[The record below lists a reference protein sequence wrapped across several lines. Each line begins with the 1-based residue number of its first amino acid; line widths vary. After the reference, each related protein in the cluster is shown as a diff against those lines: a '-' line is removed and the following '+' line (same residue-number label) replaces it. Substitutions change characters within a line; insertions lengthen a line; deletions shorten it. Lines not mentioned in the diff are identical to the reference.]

1 MFFLSC
7 LILTVLSSLSSIWGF
22 AKILRKALSIWTMF
36 GSVQLKIANEWHTS
50 SEVEGVKD
58 AAAETRKVRSLTA
71 PSASG
76 GDEKTK
82 L

>member
-1 MFFLSC
+1 M
-7 LILTVLSSLSSIWGF
+7 V
-22 AKILRKALSIWTMF
+22 
-36 GSVQLKIANEWHTS
+36 GSVQLKIANEGQTS

>member
-1 MFFLSC
+1 
-7 LILTVLSSLSSIWGF
+7 
-22 AKILRKALSIWTMF
+22 MF
-36 GSVQLKIANEWHTS
+36 GSVQLRIANDWHTS